1 MQTKRK
7 NFSILITILII
18 GVAFLTMNNF
28 VDSNDT
34 LTILEEIEFDAIYLE
49 NDQVVKIS
57 FKDTSNNTKSAILEI
72 LGMDV
77 TYHQEYTFEN
87 GSDFVE
93 QMYLKEVPK
102 YGWKTIPVTLEIN
115 HSEFGKVG
123 LKTEIYEPEQSKPK
137 IIVEQK

>member
-1 MQTKRK
+1 MQIKRS
-7 NFSILITILII
+7 FSILITILII
-18 GVAFLTMNNF
+18 GAVFFSMNNF

-34 LTILEEIEFDAIYLE
+34 LIILEQIEFDAIYFE
-49 NDQVVKIS
+49 NDHVVKIS
-57 FKDTSNNTKSAILEI
+57 FNDTSNNTKSAILEV

-77 TYHQEYTFEN
+77 TYHQEYTFESKSN
-87 GSDFVE
+87 FVE
-93 QMYLKEVPK
+93 QVYLEEIPK

-115 HSEFGKVG
+115 HSEFGEIG

>member
-1 MQTKRK
+1 MQIKRS
-7 NFSILITILII
+7 FSILITILII
-18 GVAFLTMNNF
+18 GAVFFSMNNF

-34 LTILEEIEFDAIYLE
+34 LIILEQIEFDAIYFE
-49 NDQVVKIS
+49 NDHVVKIS
-57 FKDTSNNTKSAILEI
+57 FNDTSNNTKSAILEV

-77 TYHQEYTFEN
+77 TYHEEYTFEN
-87 GSDFVE
+87 KSNFVE
-93 QMYLKEVPK
+93 QVYLEEIPK

-115 HSEFGKVG
+115 HSEFGEIG

>member
-18 GVAFLTMNNF
+18 GAVFFSMNNF

-34 LTILEEIEFDAIYLE
+34 LIILEQIEFDAIYFE
-49 NDQVVKIS
+49 NDHVVKIS
-57 FKDTSNNTKSAILEI
+57 FNDTSNNTKSVILEV

-77 TYHQEYTFEN
+77 TYHQEYTFYDN
-87 GSDFVE
+87 SGFVDIMSIE
-93 QMYLKEVPK
+93 EIPK
-102 YGWKTIPVTLEIN
+102 YGWNTTPVTLEIH
-115 HSEFGKVG
+115 HSEFGKIG
-123 LKTEIYEPEQSKPK
+123 LKTEIVEPNQGVAK